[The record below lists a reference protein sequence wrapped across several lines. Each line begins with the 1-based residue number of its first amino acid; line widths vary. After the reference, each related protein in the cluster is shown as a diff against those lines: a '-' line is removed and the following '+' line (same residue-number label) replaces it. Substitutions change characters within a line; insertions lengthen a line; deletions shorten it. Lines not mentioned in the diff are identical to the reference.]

1 MIRPMRR
8 PVTPLAGLFAGV
20 AAPSAA
26 ASADLLPTGQHL
38 TPQAARG
45 AIFRRLNPDLPEL
58 PAFTAG
64 QASAVALSPDRR
76 TLLILTSGY
85 NRNAGADGKQVPSL
99 SNEYVFVFDVS
110 GATPVKRQVL
120 QVPNTF
126 LGIAW
131 APSGERFY
139 VSAGVDDAILEYQ
152 SGAQD
157 YHEPPHFPFCHPA
170 GLGLQAKPRAA
181 RSSTFPQSQFLPAP
195 NLPNHSVTLS

>member
-45 AIFRRLNPDLPEL
+45 AIFQRLNPDLPEL

-110 GATPVKRQVL
+110 GATPVKRRVL
-120 QVPNTF
+120 RVPNPFGGTA
-126 LGIAW
+126 G
-131 APSGERFY
+131 APAGERF
-139 VSAGVDDAILEYQ
+139 SFSGGGDAPTLESQ
-152 SGAQD
+152 PGPKD
-157 YHEPPHFPFCHPA
+157 YREPRHFPLGHAA
-170 GLGLQAKPRAA
+170 GLGIEVKPEAA
-181 RSSTFPQSQFLPAP
+181 GISVSPDGRFL
-195 NLPNHSVTLS
+195 L

>member
-45 AIFRRLNPDLPEL
+45 AIFQRLNPDLPEL

-157 YHEPPHFPFCHPA
+157 YQEARHFPLGHAA
-170 GLGLQAKPRAA
+170 GLGIAGKPEAA
-181 RSSTFPQSQFLPAP
+181 GI
-195 NLPNHSVTLS
+195 SVRPDGRVLLAAH